1 MDRKNLSRSSGHGHS
16 RLVFAGSACG
26 AGLCR
31 PALVLLTGC
40 VAVPMDAYDPGAPV
54 VYSDRRTTA
63 RPTTAVRPTTVRGCS
78 ATLLGPGGVIG
89 HLRRL
94 WRQPRALARAAR
106 AWSWALGSATGGRRR
121 PMAPSSRRGRWAH
134 AASAGRRGRPR
145 STPAVRC
152 QPLAARHRNRQPGRQ
167 RRWARRPQYALS
179 GERRPAPEWA
189 PAKCPMIGSWPFTKS

>member
-1 MDRKNLSRSSGHGHS
+1 MVIQDSSSRA
-16 RLVFAGSACG
+16 RRVALGSA
-26 AGLCR
+26 AA
-31 PALVLLTGC
+31 ALVLLTGC

-54 VYSDRRTTA
+54 VYSDAPYYGSTYYGGPAYYGAPVYQQPYWGPAVSLGIYGWRR
-63 RPTTAVRPTTVRGCS
+63 
-78 ATLLGPGGVIG
+78 
-89 HLRRL
+89 
-94 WRQPRALARAAR
+94 PRALARAAR
-106 AWSWALGSATGGRRR
+106 AWLRALATAARGRRR
-121 PMAPSSRRGRWAH
+121 SMAPSSRRGRWAH

-189 PAKCPMIGSWPFTKS
+189 PAKCPMIGPWPSTRS